1 MGYLE
6 TLNGPAD
13 LRKLS
18 VDDLIVLA
26 DEIRQV
32 ILSTVSQNSAGGH
45 LASSLGAVELTLAL
59 HYVYNTPEDKIIWD
73 VGHQGY
79 PHKLVTGRH
88 KNFNTLRKRDGISGF
103 LRRSESEYD
112 VFGAG
117 HAGTSI
123 SAALG
128 MAQARDIL
136 KKDFDVVAVIGDGSM
151 TCGLPFEG
159 LNNAGHA
166 GSNMLVVL
174 NDNEMSISG
183 NVGALHKYFNQIV
196 QSALYNR
203 SKEEAY
209 EIVKKAPMGDRV
221 LNFMHKLEESA
232 KGLIVPSIF
241 FEDLGFRYFGPVD
254 GHDIEELIDSL
265 QKVKGFKGPV
275 LLHAATR
282 KGKGYKLA
290 EGDAIFWHAPPNFN
304 VESGEFKKSSARTYT
319 HVYGDTLV
327 DLAEKDERIVAIT
340 AAMATGTGLVP
351 FSEKYPDRF
360 IDVGIAEGH
369 AVTSAAGMAIEG
381 VRPFV
386 TIYSTFLQRGY
397 DSIMHDVALQKLPVI
412 FAMDRAGLVGFDGP
426 THHGLL
432 DIAYMRIIPNM
443 IVMAPKDEAEL
454 RDMMVTAVEC
464 TDAPIAFRYPRGGVT
479 GADTSAPAKA
489 LPIGKGE
496 VIRHSNGPVAILSY
510 GHIFANVMKAVE
522 LLADE
527 GLDVAVINARFVKP
541 LDIELLRECAERYPV
556 LVSVEE
562 GTKIGGFGSAVNEAL
577 IENKIQSQCTI
588 LGVPDLYIEHAD
600 QASQQDEAGLSPEK
614 IAASVREAVA
624 DWKSSSSPD
633 KLSSSHPENADAYP
647 GGAAQE
653 TSVQAQKA

>member
-1 MGYLE
+1 MAYLE
-6 TLNGPAD
+6 TVKSPAD

-18 VDDLIVLA
+18 VDELKVLA
-26 DEIRQV
+26 TDIRQV
-32 ILSTVSQNSAGGH
+32 ILSTVSQNTAGGH

-79 PHKLVTGRH
+79 PHKLVTGRCE
-88 KNFNTLRKRDGISGF
+88 NFNTLRKRDGISGF

-136 KKDFDVVAVIGDGSM
+136 GKDFDVVAVIGDGSM

-166 GSNMLVVL
+166 GCDMLVIL

-203 SKEEAY
+203 GKEEAY
-209 EIVKKAPMGDRV
+209 GLVKKAPMGERV
-221 LNFMHKLEESA
+221 LNFVHKLEESA
-232 KGLIVPSIF
+232 KGLLVPSIF

-254 GHDIEELIDSL
+254 GHDLDELVESL

-275 LLHAATR
+275 LLHAATC

-304 VESGEFKKSSARTYT
+304 VESGEYKKSASRTYT
-319 HVYGDTLV
+319 HVYGETLV
-327 DLAEKDERIVAIT
+327 ELAQQDERVVAIT
-340 AAMATGTGLVP
+340 AAMATGTGLVE
-351 FSEKYPDRF
+351 FSEKIPGRF

-386 TIYSTFLQRGY
+386 TIYSTFLQRAY
-397 DSIMHDVALQKLPVI
+397 DSIMHDVALQNLPVI

-443 IVMAPKDEAEL
+443 VVMAPKDEAEL
-454 RDMMVTAVEC
+454 RDMMKTALDY
-464 TDAPIAFRYPRGGVT
+464 TDGPTAFRYPRGGVT
-479 GADTSAPAKA
+479 GADVSRPPQA

-496 VIRHSNGPVAILSY
+496 VIRHGNGPVAILSY
-510 GHIFANVMKAVE
+510 GHIYGNVMKAVE

-527 GLDVAVINARFVKP
+527 GIDAAVINARFVKP
-541 LDIELLRECAERYPV
+541 LDVELIRETAARYPV

-562 GTKIGGFGSAVNEAL
+562 GTEVGGFGSAVNEAL
-577 IENKIQSQCTI
+577 IEHKLNTRCTI
-588 LGVPDLYIEHAD
+588 LGVPDKFIEHSD
-600 QASQQDEAGLSPEK
+600 QASQQDEAGISPEK
-614 IAASVREAVA
+614 IAARVREAVA
-624 DWKSSSSPD
+624 DYKAAAAADSKPGKIPADEGFTGVKSES
-633 KLSSSHPENADAYP
+633 
-647 GGAAQE
+647 AAVE
-653 TSVQAQKA
+653 ARNV

>member
-1 MGYLE
+1 MGHLE
-6 TLNGPAD
+6 KLKSPAD
-13 LRKLS
+13 LRNLS
-18 VDDLIVLA
+18 VDELKVVA

-79 PHKLVTGRH
+79 PHKLVTGRYA
-88 KNFNTLRKRDGISGF
+88 NFTSLRKRDGISGF

-136 KKDFDVVAVIGDGSM
+136 GKDFDVVAVIGDGSM

-166 GSNMLVVL
+166 NSDMLVIL

-183 NVGALHKYFNQIV
+183 NVGALHKYFNHIV
-196 QSALYNR
+196 QSTLYNR
-203 SKEEAY
+203 GREEAY
-209 EIVKKAPMGDRV
+209 ELVKKAPMGERV
-221 LNFMHKLEESA
+221 VNFMHKLEESA

-241 FEDLGFRYFGPVD
+241 FEDLGFRYLGPVD
-254 GHDIEELIDSL
+254 GHDLDELVESL
-265 QKVKGFKGPV
+265 QKVKTFKGPV

-304 VESGEFKKSSARTYT
+304 VESGEYKKSNARTFT
-319 HVYGDTLV
+319 HVYGETLV
-327 DLAEKDERIVAIT
+327 ELAEQDPRVVAIT

-351 FSEKYPDRF
+351 FSEKIPERF

-397 DSIMHDVALQKLPVI
+397 DSIMHDVALQNLPVI

-443 IVMAPKDEAEL
+443 VVMAPKDEAEL
-454 RDMMVTAVEC
+454 RDMMKTALDY
-464 TDAPIAFRYPRGGVT
+464 TDGPTAFRYPRSGLT
-479 GADTSAPAKA
+479 GADISAAPKA

-496 VIRHSNGPVAILSY
+496 VIREGTGPLAIFSY
-510 GHIFANVMKAVE
+510 GHIYGNVMKAVE
-522 LLADE
+522 LLAEENIDAT
-527 GLDVAVINARFVKP
+527 VVNARFAKP
-541 LDIELLRECAERYPV
+541 LDLDLIRQMAERHPV

-562 GTKIGGFGSAVNEAL
+562 GTELGGFGSAVNEAL
-577 IENKIQSQCTI
+577 AEHGIPAQCLI
-588 LGVPDLYIEHAD
+588 LGVPDLYIEHGD

-614 IAASVREAVA
+614 IAERIRQAVA
-624 DWKSSSSPD
+624 AHNQASGAGS
-633 KLSSSHPENADAYP
+633 AQP
-647 GGAAQE
+647 GGARSSGGVAQPGLPNA
-653 TSVQAQKA
+653 QPQKA

>member
-1 MGYLE
+1 MGHLE
-6 TLNGPAD
+6 KLKSPAD
-13 LRKLS
+13 LRNLS
-18 VDDLIVLA
+18 VDELKVVA

-79 PHKLVTGRH
+79 PHKLVTGRYE
-88 KNFNTLRKRDGISGF
+88 NFTSLRKRDGISGF

-136 KKDFDVVAVIGDGSM
+136 GKDFDVVAVIGDGSM

-166 GSNMLVVL
+166 NSDMLVIL

-183 NVGALHKYFNQIV
+183 NVGALHKYFNHIV
-196 QSALYNR
+196 QSTLYNR
-203 SKEEAY
+203 GREEAY
-209 EIVKKAPMGDRV
+209 ELVKKAPMGERV
-221 LNFMHKLEESA
+221 VNFMHKLEESA

-241 FEDLGFRYFGPVD
+241 FEDLGFRYLGPVD
-254 GHDIEELIDSL
+254 GHDLDELVESL
-265 QKVKGFKGPV
+265 QKVKTFKGPV

-304 VESGEFKKSSARTYT
+304 VESGEYKKSNARTFT
-319 HVYGDTLV
+319 HVYGETLV
-327 DLAEKDERIVAIT
+327 ELAEQDPRVVAIT

-351 FSEKYPDRF
+351 FSEKIPERF

-397 DSIMHDVALQKLPVI
+397 DSIMHDVALQNLPVV

-443 IVMAPKDEAEL
+443 VVMAPKDEAEL
-454 RDMMVTAVEC
+454 RDMMKTALDY
-464 TDAPIAFRYPRGGVT
+464 TDGPTAFRYPRAGLT
-479 GADTSAPAKA
+479 GADVSAPPTA

-496 VIRHSNGPVAILSY
+496 IIREGNGPVAILSY
-510 GHIFANVMKAVE
+510 GHIYSNVMKAVE
-522 LLADE
+522 LLAEE
-527 GLDVAVINARFVKP
+527 GIDATVVNARFAKP
-541 LDIELLRECAERYPV
+541 LDVDLIRQMAERHPV

-562 GTKIGGFGSAVNEAL
+562 GTELGGFGSAVNEAL
-577 IENKIQSQCTI
+577 VEHSIPGHCLII
-588 LGVPDLYIEHAD
+588 GVPDLYIEHGD

-614 IAASVREAVA
+614 IAERIRQAVA
-624 DWKSSSSPD
+624 AHGQAGDSQKSASDSPRGGVAQPAQPG
-633 KLSSSHPENADAYP
+633 LS
-647 GGAAQE
+647 G
-653 TSVQAQKA
+653 VQTQKA